1 MCGKFSILFLGLG
14 AFSLVMFSLIR
25 PSVDDAGIL
34 HEPFALLPIGY
45 LMLLAAGVTGL
56 LCLFGRWHAV
66 RRSRLE
72 HD

>member
-1 MCGKFSILFLGLG
+1 MT
-14 AFSLVMFSLIR
+14 FSLIGS
-25 PSVDDAGIL
+25 SVDDAGML

-56 LCLFGRWHAV
+56 LCLFGRWRAV
-66 RRSRLE
+66 RRSKLE